1 MRPSTDSADELSR
14 RIFVRYRAA
23 GHLRLELPAALC
35 SPASA
40 RCIEAALL
48 RQEGVYRVGLHAGT
62 RKLSVFYDE
71 HVCDAGAIARSL
83 QRVLP
88 HLPAA
93 DAGLQ
98 TATGDATGTAAAAAA
113 PAGSGERQV
122 GAMTPFEAA
131 ARRSLR
137 RLLRSMD
144 RYPQL
149 QGVRTRVQPVLESAL
164 SERAILNFLNDLLA
178 FYLIRVHWDLIT
190 QQWLRDPL
198 KFRSAWLTIFY
209 LVFLLVRYRKGGERR

>member
-1 MRPSTDSADELSR
+1 MRPSTDSADEWSR

-23 GHLRLELPAALC
+23 GHLRLELPAAIC

-40 RCIEAALL
+40 RCIEAALR

-71 HVCDAGAIARSL
+71 HVCDAGAIARCL

-93 DAGLQ
+93 DAGLP
-98 TATGDATGTAAAAAA
+98 TAAGEATGPTATAAAAD
-113 PAGSGERQV
+113 SGGRQV
-122 GAMTPFEAA
+122 SAMTPFEAA

-137 RLLRSMD
+137 RLLRGTD

-149 QGVRTRVQPVLESAL
+149 QGVRTRVQPLLESAL

-198 KFRSAWLTIFY
+198 RFRSAWLTIFY
-209 LVFLLVRYRKGGERR
+209 LVFLLVRYRKAGERR

>member
-1 MRPSTDSADELSR
+1 MMPSNDSADEWSR

-23 GHLRLELPAALC
+23 GHLRLELPAAIC

-40 RCIEAALL
+40 RRIEATLR
-48 RQEGVYRVGLHAGT
+48 RQEGVHRVGLHAGE

-71 HVCDAGAIARSL
+71 RVCGAGTIARCL
-83 QRVLP
+83 QQVLP

-93 DAGLQ
+93 DAGPE
-98 TATGDATGTAAAAAA
+98 DAAGETSGPTVAG
-113 PAGSGERQV
+113 GSGRAVDRGTQ
-122 GAMTPFEAA
+122 FEAA

-137 RLLRSMD
+137 RLLRSLD

-149 QGVRTRVQPVLESAL
+149 QGVRSRVQPVLESAL
-164 SERAILNFLNDLLA
+164 SERAIVNFLNDLLA
-178 FYLIRVHWDLIT
+178 FHLIRVHWDLIN

-209 LVFLLVRYRKGGERR
+209 LIFLLVRYRKGGGRR

>member
-1 MRPSTDSADELSR
+1 ML
-14 RIFVRYRAA
+14 F
-23 GHLRLELPAALC
+23 
-35 SPASA
+35 
-40 RCIEAALL
+40 
-48 RQEGVYRVGLHAGT
+48 
-62 RKLSVFYDE
+62 
-71 HVCDAGAIARSL
+71 RS
-83 QRVLP
+83 
-88 HLPAA
+88 
-93 DAGLQ
+93 
-98 TATGDATGTAAAAAA
+98 AAAAA

-198 KFRSAWLTIFY
+198 KFRAAWLTIFY